1 MRISVHTVI
10 FFLYPLQEQ
19 STYIKD
25 MIDCINK
32 IESHENLPDIQS
44 IKYDVNSI
52 QTWNLTR
59 ILHSTFKCQRSPFSA
74 QMCIT

>member
-1 MRISVHTVI
+1 
-10 FFLYPLQEQ
+10 
-19 STYIKD
+19 

-74 QMCIT
+74 QMCIR